1 MNLKFWKKKQM
12 PEESDNNTTDGT
24 IVATESDLTP
34 AKPGFLTRLKS
45 TLIPSSKKD
54 KTAENEEP
62 PEEHKPS
69 DERTD
74 RKHQEEEPV
83 PAPPP
88 AEKPGKRLV
97 IALALLIPLAAGG
110 GFFAATQ
117 LLPPPQHKE
126 TPLTKGAALREVKIK
141 LQSAPEPTDNAAPPA
156 AESTEPPAQAPAAGR
171 SARSSAIPRGGVLI
185 ISDKDSKESVQGLK
199 KIIEEMNGTS
209 GAKDTG
215 KE

>member
-12 PEESDNNTTDGT
+12 PEESDNNATDGT
-24 IVATESDLTP
+24 IVATETDPTP
-34 AKPGFLTRLKS
+34 AKPGFLARLKS
-45 TLIPSSKKD
+45 ALIPSRKKD
-54 KTAENEEP
+54 ETAENEEYF
-62 PEEHKPS
+62 EERKPS

-74 RKHQEEEPV
+74 RTHREEEPE

-88 AEKPGKRLV
+88 AKKPGKRLV

-117 LLPPPQHKE
+117 LLPAPQHKE
-126 TPLTKGAALREVKIK
+126 MPPTKGAALQEVKIK
-141 LQSAPEPTDNAAPPA
+141 LQPAPEA
-156 AESTEPPAQAPAAGR
+156 TEPPAEAPVAGR
-171 SARSSAIPRGGVLI
+171 SASSSAIPRGGVLI
-185 ISDKDSKESVQGLK
+185 ISGKDSKESVQGLK

-209 GAKDTG
+209 GAKDIG

>member
-12 PEESDNNTTDGT
+12 SEESDNNATDET
-24 IVATESDLTP
+24 IDATETDPTP
-34 AKPGFLTRLKS
+34 AKPGFLARLKS
-45 TLIPSSKKD
+45 TLIPSRKKD
-54 KTAENEEP
+54 KTAENEENF
-62 PEEHKPS
+62 EEPKPS

-74 RKHQEEEPV
+74 RKHREEEPE
-83 PAPPP
+83 PAPTP

-126 TPLTKGAALREVKIK
+126 TPPTKGAALQEVKIK
-141 LQSAPEPTDNAAPPA
+141 LHPA
-156 AESTEPPAQAPAAGR
+156 AEATEPPAEAPVAGR

>member
-12 PEESDNNTTDGT
+12 PEESDNNATDGT
-24 IVATESDLTP
+24 IVAMETDQMP
-34 AKPGFLTRLKS
+34 AKPGFLARLKS
-45 TLIPSSKKD
+45 TLIPSRKKD
-54 KTAENEEP
+54 KIAESEENS
-62 PEEHKPS
+62 EELKPS

-74 RKHQEEEPV
+74 RKHREEEPA
-83 PAPPP
+83 PATPP

-126 TPLTKGAALREVKIK
+126 TPPTKGAALQEVKIK
-141 LQSAPEPTDNAAPPA
+141 LQTAPEPTDTAAPPA
-156 AESTEPPAQAPAAGR
+156 AEATEPPAETPVAER

-209 GAKDTG
+209 GAKDTK